1 MVRSYQLSFKFFK
14 TVKNKVCEERGVTM
28 IVVIGLVLLLTIM
41 AVGLI
46 TFATGSLPLSR
57 EARNYHK
64 ALSAAEAGLNRL
76 LWDLTEYGIGQVETS
91 FTLLPRNPDEGTATV
106 RVPQAGGFF
115 VRAISVGEYMGTK
128 RAVEAVLF
136 STNIWEMNFAGGTQ
150 QSVQTGTSG
159 ISGSAEFIGPLFVRG
174 SFPVSGTTD
183 VYVGPLFVVGGSL
196 IKESRAGNVGTETSP
211 LAAYIDGSPPIKNKQ
226 GNEIP
231 PENWGNWRIYINPF
245 NNWAPQIELPVLND
259 DRLLKYRDIARVESN
274 ELTLNDRF
282 RNDFPYTQSGYYKIL
297 DNDTANASLGQGTF
311 SITFDDD
318 TPTFGVYDADGDG
331 DIDVEDKVKWEF
343 AWYNPRY
350 PVPGMT
356 ETKPTLFVNDDPNYG
371 GDGSTVFID
380 GRVTF
385 NCSTDVY
392 FRGRGTLV
400 INGDVVINNRLIADD
415 FPTVNALGIVCAG
428 KLTLNAQSPNDDKPE
443 FMGAYFSL
451 GDVNFNSNYQKFKG
465 TIIGGRFIM
474 NAKPKLE
481 VDPDLPNRLPPS
493 LPGNPEEDG
502 YLNAITSWREISFE
516 EAKARGWRE

>member
-1 MVRSYQLSFKFFK
+1 MIKIKHIDSKLFE
-14 TVKNKVCEERGVTM
+14 TLKNKLGEEKGVTM

-46 TFATGSLPLSR
+46 AFATGSLPLSR

-64 ALSAAEAGLNRL
+64 ALTAAEAGLNRL
-76 LWDLTEYGIGQVETS
+76 LWDLTEYGIGQIETT
-91 FTLLPRNPDEGTATV
+91 FTLLPQNYDEGTATV

-115 VRAISVGEYMGTK
+115 VRAISVGEYLGTK

-159 ISGSAEFIGPLFVRG
+159 ITGSAEFIGPLFVRG
-174 SFPVSGTTD
+174 VFPVSGTTD
-183 VYVGPLFVVGGSL
+183 VYEGPLFIVGGSL
-196 IKESRAGNVGTETSP
+196 IKESNGGNIGTETSQI
-211 LAAYIDGSPPIKNKQ
+211 AAYIDGSPPIKNKQ

-231 PENWGNWRIYINPF
+231 PDQWPNWRIYINPF
-245 NNWAPQIELPVLND
+245 NNWAPQIELPTLD
-259 DRLLKYRDIARVESN
+259 DNRLLRYRNIALTESN
-274 ELTLNDRF
+274 EATLNARF
-282 RNDFPYTQSGYYKIL
+282 QTDFPNTQSGYYKIL
-297 DNDTANASLGQGTF
+297 DNDTANASIGNGTF
-311 SITFDDD
+311 SLTFDDF

-331 DIDVEDKVKWEF
+331 DIDSEDKVKWEF
-343 AWYNPRY
+343 AWYNPNY

-356 ETKPTLFVNDDPNYG
+356 ETNLTLFVNDDPNYG
-371 GDGSTVFID
+371 GDGSTIFID
-380 GRVTF
+380 GPVTF
-385 NCSTDVY
+385 NCTTDVY

-400 INGDVVINNRLIADD
+400 INGDVSVNNRLIADE

-428 KLTLNAQSPNDDKPE
+428 NLTLNAQSPNDDEPD
-443 FMGAYFSL
+443 FMGAYFVL

-481 VDPDLPNRLPPS
+481 VDPNLPNRLPPS
-493 LPGNPEEDG
+493 LPGNPQEDG

-516 EAKARGWRE
+516 EAQALGWHQ